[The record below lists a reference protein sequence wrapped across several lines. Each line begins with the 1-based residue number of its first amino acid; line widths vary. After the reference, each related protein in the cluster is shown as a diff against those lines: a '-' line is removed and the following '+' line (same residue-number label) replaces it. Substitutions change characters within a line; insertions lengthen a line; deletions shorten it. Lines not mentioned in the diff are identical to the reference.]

1 MVAPG
6 HVRTVLTDAVATTT
20 VAMVHNLPPQ
30 ASALLGRAVELEG
43 ARRRL
48 VTEQTRLLTVT
59 GTPGTGKTRLA
70 LAIAASLV
78 DEFADGVWF
87 VDLTLVTDAAG
98 VLPQIGSTFGLRG
111 PGSESAPDDQLRLYL
126 AQRQLLL
133 LLDNCEHVLG
143 AGPAIAALLDA
154 CPEIVVL
161 ATSREPLRVRW
172 ERLYPLEP
180 LATPP
185 AGRALPPD
193 VLESIPSVALF
204 VRQARDVRPDF
215 RLDADNAPTIAELC
229 RRLDG
234 LPLAIELA
242 AARSRALPPV
252 TILARLE
259 RRLDLLVG
267 GRRDEPARHQTI
279 RAALDWSYELL
290 HPAEQVLFRRLG
302 VFIGGFTVEA
312 AVEVYEQPAEA
323 GMDVLDGLGALVDR
337 GLLKQEETAGE
348 PRFTLLE
355 TMRAYALE
363 ALETRGEASAA
374 RRRHAEFYGRLVD
387 TAAVQLRG
395 PDQMRW
401 LECLDRELSNI
412 RAALVWLTGQA
423 EDIEAIRLG
432 LRIGGSMWWYMH
444 VRGSYV
450 EIRDLL
456 LPLLEVAKRSGADGD
471 VDAHG
476 RALATVGVAVWGLG
490 DYATARRL
498 HDEALMAFREH
509 GDVANACQMLIDL
522 SCDTVAQGDQ
532 SAAKAVTAEALE
544 LGSDLGDEW
553 MSAWALTFQGMLA
566 IAEGDLESAKA
577 RFDSAMRLRRQIGDL
592 FGQAWASHGL
602 ASVERIRGDAATAR
616 PLYEDA
622 LITFRALGERPTV
635 ASILD
640 ALGELALAERDFGE
654 ARTRFGEGLALYR
667 EMDSRRGIGIA
678 ISGFAAVAAAQ
689 GQPER
694 AVRLAGAATA
704 LHQAG
709 GGAIELVKPRGSAAW
724 LDDARRA
731 LGDAAA
737 ASAWA
742 SGLSLSVDDAIDEA
756 LADAPSAPTRTMP
769 SRREMPLTPRE
780 QEVARLV
787 AHGASNRRIAE
798 VLVIGERTAEA
809 HISNILAKLGLE
821 TRVQLA
827 AWTVARGLADPL
839 PG

>member
-1 MVAPG
+1 M
-6 HVRTVLTDAVATTT
+6 
-20 VAMVHNLPPQ
+20 
-30 ASALLGRAVELEG
+30 
-43 ARRRL
+43 
-48 VTEQTRLLTVT
+48 
-59 GTPGTGKTRLA
+59 
-70 LAIAASLV
+70 
-78 DEFADGVWF
+78 
-87 VDLTLVTDAAG
+87 
-98 VLPQIGSTFGLRG
+98 
-111 PGSESAPDDQLRLYL
+111 
-126 AQRQLLL
+126 
-133 LLDNCEHVLG
+133 
-143 AGPAIAALLDA
+143 
-154 CPEIVVL
+154 
-161 ATSREPLRVRW
+161 
-172 ERLYPLEP
+172 
-180 LATPP
+180 
-185 AGRALPPD
+185 
-193 VLESIPSVALF
+193 ALF
-204 VRQARDVRPDF
+204 VRQARDVKPDF
-215 RLDADNAPTIAELC
+215 RLDADNGPTIAELC

-242 AARSRALPPV
+242 AARSRALPPGA
-252 TILARLE
+252 ILARLE

-290 HPAEQVLFRRLG
+290 SPAEQVLFRCLG
-302 VFIGGFTVEA
+302 VFLGGFTVEA
-312 AVEVYEQPAEA
+312 ATEVYEQPAQ
-323 GMDVLDGLGALVDR
+323 GGVDVLDGLAALVDR
-337 GLLKQEETAGE
+337 GLIKQEELAGE

-363 ALETRGEASAA
+363 ALETSGEAAA
-374 RRRHAEFYGRLVD
+374 TRWRHAEFYGRLVD
-387 TAAVQLRG
+387 TAAVELRG

-412 RAALVWLTGQA
+412 RAALVWLTSQA
-423 EDIEAIRLG
+423 EDVEAIRLG
-432 LRIGGSMWWYMH
+432 LRIGGSIWWYMH
-444 VRGSYV
+444 VRGTYV
-450 EIRDLL
+450 EVRDLL
-456 LPLLEVAKRSGADGD
+456 LPLLEASHSNAIDKHA
-471 VDAHG
+471 
-476 RALATVGVAVWGLG
+476 RAWAMGTVGVAAWGLG

-498 HDEALMAFREH
+498 HFESLAQFRES
-509 GDVANACQMLIDL
+509 GDLAGACQMLVDL

-544 LGSDLGDEW
+544 LANAVGDEW

-566 IAEGDLESAKA
+566 IAEGDLAGAKT
-577 RFDSAMRLRRQIGDL
+577 RFDSALRLRRQIGDL

-602 ASVERIRGDAATAR
+602 ASVERIRGDAAAAR

-640 ALGELALAERDFGE
+640 GLGELALAERDFGE

-709 GGAIELVKPRGSAAW
+709 GGAIQLIQPPGSSAW

-731 LGDAAA
+731 LGDPAA

-756 LADAPSAPTRTMP
+756 LADAPSAPTRTEP

-787 AHGASNRRIAE
+787 AQGASNRRIAE

-809 HISNILAKLGLE
+809 HVSNILAKLGLE

-827 AWTVARGLADPL
+827 AWTVAHGLADPL
-839 PG
+839 RV